1 MGRIIGYQYDDNVQ
15 DGDAWIGSEDGG
27 GRTKQYT
34 AEAVANYLNIQG
46 KISIVGQMTYK
57 YGITPLSGPGTFAVF
72 GGGTDPV
79 AFSAI
84 TKLTLSNT
92 DVSKQRVVE
101 FLNLLVGSDILISK
115 QSAISTFGYYSID
128 NYAVNATDPAYYDL
142 GVTFKS
148 GNGSMEAEQIYET
161 QNFTLAA
168 EENISTLQTTI
179 DSGNT
184 YQATPSAALWT
195 WGASAIT
202 VASTSFTSLLS
213 SKRFKTTLI
222 ADGSYTD
229 VLPNQLIFNNAL
241 GNETSITP
249 NTALSSDI
257 DLQWPSSSGTLAL
270 TTDITDSPWDTVSE
284 GINYAGGNVGI
295 GTTTPLA
302 KLQVFGGSAIIG
314 DDDFNAVKISANGS
328 GTTYNTIGNGFIA
341 PNVNF
346 NINNQTKLTINGN
359 SGNVGIGTTSPNAK
373 LEVNG
378 GEIRTTRENVPAN
391 YLSLSTTSAGSFIKN
406 AGGTSK
412 GLTFDNVSATSP
424 YINFKLLSSEAMR
437 ITSAGNVGVGTT
449 SPSAPLDV
457 ATISS
462 GPVAKFVNT
471 SGTGGAGVVI
481 QAGVAT
487 SSSILT
493 LFDYQN
499 NERLRVRGDG
509 NVGIGT
515 TSPSEKLDVAG
526 NIELGDGG
534 TGAALKYN
542 STNRGT
548 IFVNGSEIMRLEAA
562 GNVGI
567 GTTSPQS
574 KLNINGGTG
583 SLSTGLTFGD
593 GDTGIWEASDDN
605 LRFSTTSTTRM
616 VINSSGNVGI
626 GTTSPSAKL
635 EVVDSG
641 TNTNINSRK
650 DLSTTAFTSTYNAI
664 QMSNFDTTANNWAK
678 FSFAGNSGIPTQTAA
693 SIATQFLDHTNNYGD
708 LTFWTRGSVDFDERM
723 RITSTGNVGIG
734 TTSPLSRLH
743 VVSGEIGNGANKGIR
758 IEGHNGT
765 KDYSIRTGVSG
776 IENTSLAFYDETA
789 GANRIV
795 ITSAGNV
802 GIGATSPGYKL
813 EVDNSANAANNYI
826 AVISNNSNNSGVL
839 FRDAGGN
846 RGLIFA
852 NPDNDL
858 VFMANGTSEKMRIN
872 ASGNVGI
879 GTTSPSQKLEV
890 NGNVLINGA
899 APYISI
905 KTTQT
910 GTPDWKIYNSYNT
923 VGDFAIVGGSSVNN
937 KFNIQ
942 PNGNVG
948 IGTTS
953 PAYKLD
959 VTGSARIDGVLR
971 VGTTAQNGEIKI
983 IDSNGKTFSLN
994 SGNVGNNKFAIE
1006 ESGTNVRYLVIDG
1019 TTSNV
1024 GIGVTAPSQKLE
1036 VDGQVLSDGY
1046 RLAAMQ
1052 TAPATRNSTGTL
1064 GEIVIDGNHIYVC
1077 YATDSWSRVALDTSW

>member
-115 QSAISTFGYYSID
+115 QGAISTFGYYSID

-179 DSGNT
+179 DAGNRYASGSSLWQWDPNQISQVDPGEGWGLVLSPEEGVIFT
-184 YQATPSAALWT
+184 DGVGNSAGRSHLQATNLRIGNLT
-195 WGASAIT
+195 YT
-202 VASTSFTSLLS
+202 
-213 SKRFKTTLI
+213 
-222 ADGSYTD
+222 GSVFANNLTANRNFQ
-229 VLPNQLIFNNAL
+229 LPNN
-241 GNETSITP
+241 
-249 NTALSSDI
+249 
-257 DLQWPSSSGTLAL
+257 SGTLAL
-270 TTDITDSPWDTVSE
+270 TTDITSSPWDTVTG
-284 GINYAGGNVGI
+284 GINYANGNVGI
-295 GTTTPLA
+295 GTTNPSTNLEVVTSDP
-302 KLQVFGGSAIIG
+302 
-314 DDDFNAVKISANGS
+314 ANGIK
-328 GTTYNTIGNGFIA
+328 GTTNTGILWGNFINTNSNA
-341 PNVNF
+341 FPVGKITLRYGATETVSIIARSNEMRLGSS
-346 NINNQTKLTINGN
+346 QTQMSFYASSSEKMRIHSN
-359 SGNVGIGTTSPNAK
+359 GNVGIGTTNPLSP
-373 LEVNG
+373 LH
-378 GEIRTTRENVPAN
+378 
-391 YLSLSTTSAGSFIKN
+391 
-406 AGGTSK
+406 
-412 GLTFDNVSATSP
+412 
-424 YINFKLLSSEAMR
+424 
-437 ITSAGNVGVGTT
+437 
-449 SPSAPLDV
+449 V
-457 ATISS
+457 ASIAS
-462 GPVAKFVNT
+462 GPIARFINT
-471 SGTGGAGVVI
+471 SGTGGN
-481 QAGVAT
+481 GVAIQGGNG
-487 SSSILT
+487 SGIILS
-493 LFDYQN
+493 LSDYSN
-499 NERLRVRGDG
+499 IERLRVNGDG

-515 TSPSEKLDVAG
+515 TAPG
-526 NIELGDGG
+526 
-534 TGAALKYN
+534 YN
-542 STNRGT
+542 LHIADTDAT
-548 IFVNGSEIMRLEAA
+548 INLAK
-562 GNVGI
+562 
-567 GTTSPQS
+567 T
-574 KLNINGGTG
+574 
-583 SLSTGLTFGD
+583 D
-593 GDTGIWEASDDN
+593 GDQYLRLVGGSGTNSD
-605 LRFSTTSTTRM
+605 
-616 VINSSGNVGI
+616 VIAQRTLTLQALSGNV
-626 GTTSPSAKL
+626 L
-635 EVVDSG
+635 
-641 TNTNINSRK
+641 
-650 DLSTTAFTSTYNAI
+650 L
-664 QMSNFDTTANNWAK
+664 Q
-678 FSFAGNSGIPTQTAA
+678 PT
-693 SIATQFLDHTNNYGD
+693 
-708 LTFWTRGSVDFDERM
+708 
-723 RITSTGNVGIG
+723 
-734 TTSPLSRLH
+734 
-743 VVSGEIGNGANKGIR
+743 
-758 IEGHNGT
+758 
-765 KDYSIRTGVSG
+765 
-776 IENTSLAFYDETA
+776 
-789 GANRIV
+789 
-795 ITSAGNV
+795 
-802 GIGATSPGYKL
+802 
-813 EVDNSANAANNYI
+813 
-826 AVISNNSNNSGVL
+826 
-839 FRDAGGN
+839 
-846 RGLIFA
+846 
-852 NPDNDL
+852 
-858 VFMANGTSEKMRIN
+858 
-872 ASGNVGI
+872 GNVGI

>member
-34 AEAVANYLNIQG
+34 AEAVANYLNIRG

-79 AFSAI
+79 AFSAV

-184 YQATPSAALWT
+184 YQANPSNPLWT
-195 WGASAIT
+195 WGPGEIT
-202 VASTSFTSLLS
+202 TTSTSFTSLLS

-249 NTALSSDI
+249 NTALSSNI
-257 DLQWPSSSGTLAL
+257 DLQWPSSSGILAL
-270 TTDITDSPWDTVSE
+270 TTDIISSPWDAVLG

-295 GTTTPLA
+295 GTTNPSG
-302 KLQVFGGSAIIG
+302 KLEVALGTSSGSDGIFVKGAFAGGTAYTSSKNPFISLGTSTSAGYTSAIYLGASATATDQDSKIEFNKSNNALSIYYKGQGTYREHVRFGDPGNFTPKSVFFGNVGIG
-314 DDDFNAVKISANGS
+314 VTSPSTKLEVAGNILANVINATVNIGSTISSTPAYGYPSTQAGTLIVGGYTNAGYSYQPGVMTLINQNPNIGAGVDLGVIQFAGKDDATSGYVSTMIKAFTAANVGTGQSGGGIITISTTTTGYGDPIERFRINDSGNVGI
-328 GTTYNTIGNGFIA
+328 GTTSPGSKLHVSSVSSNSQLTLERTGTFTGKYTMHTASNNFYIGNSA
-341 PNVNF
+341 ASTYP
-346 NINNQTKLTINGN
+346 LTILN
-359 SGNVGIGTTSPNAK
+359 SGNVGIGTTSPVSK
-373 LEVNG
+373 LELQDGTFTVDNG
-378 GEIRTTRENVPAN
+378 NINV
-391 YLSLSTTSAGSFIKN
+391 I
-406 AGGTSK
+406 AGGI
-412 GLTFDNVSATSP
+412 SATRNSANNTGLVVNQQGTAD
-424 YINFKLLSSEAMR
+424 ILNLLD
-437 ITSAGNVGVGTT
+437 NGTEVLT
-449 SPSAPLDV
+449 
-457 ATISS
+457 
-462 GPVAKFVNT
+462 
-471 SGTGGAGVVI
+471 VI
-481 QAGVAT
+481 DG
-487 SSSILT
+487 
-493 LFDYQN
+493 
-499 NERLRVRGDG
+499 G

-515 TSPSEKLDVAG
+515 TSPETLLHLDSSVDAASGLTLGYVNSADRSLRVFFVNATGGNSIYRDADSLRFATGASAGSSSGATKMLLTDAG
-526 NIELGDGG
+526 NVGIGTTSPTGRLEVDGG
-534 TGAALKYN
+534 DFIINANYLIKSKNALNYIDIYKASDASMRFRMGHPSVGRFQFLN
-542 STNRGT
+542 NANTEVFT
-548 IFVNGSEIMRLEAA
+548 IDARNEK
-562 GNVGI
+562 VGI

-734 TTSPLSRLH
+734 TTSP
-743 VVSGEIGNGANKGIR
+743 
-758 IEGHNGT
+758 
-765 KDYSIRTGVSG
+765 
-776 IENTSLAFYDETA
+776 TS
-789 GANRIV
+789 
-795 ITSAGNV
+795 
-802 GIGATSPGYKL
+802 
-813 EVDNSANAANNYI
+813 
-826 AVISNNSNNSGVL
+826 
-839 FRDAGGN
+839 
-846 RGLIFA
+846 
-852 NPDNDL
+852 
-858 VFMANGTSEKMRIN
+858 
-872 ASGNVGI
+872 
-879 GTTSPSQKLEV
+879 
-890 NGNVLINGA
+890 
-899 APYISI
+899 
-905 KTTQT
+905 
-910 GTPDWKIYNSYNT
+910 
-923 VGDFAIVGGSSVNN
+923 
-937 KFNIQ
+937 
-942 PNGNVG
+942 
-948 IGTTS
+948 
-953 PAYKLD
+953 KLD
-959 VTGSARIDGVLR
+959 VAGGDIELDDVAAG
-971 VGTTAQNGEIKI
+971 I
-983 IDSNGKTFSLN
+983 IMRSP
-994 SGNVGNNKFAIE
+994 
-1006 ESGTNVRYLVIDG
+1006 DG
-1019 TTSNV
+1019 TKYRITVAN
-1024 GIGVTAPSQKLE
+1024 GGTLTVTA
-1036 VDGQVLSDGY
+1036 V
-1046 RLAAMQ
+1046 
-1052 TAPATRNSTGTL
+1052 
-1064 GEIVIDGNHIYVC
+1064 
-1077 YATDSWSRVALDTSW
+1077 